1 MTFDPQT
8 IRIDGIY
15 EQRQPGNF
23 MLRVKVPAGTVS
35 AEQAA
40 RIAEIA
46 DRFAGGAV
54 HLTTRGSIE
63 LHWLKEEDLAE
74 VWRML
79 AGVGLTTRGACG
91 GAVRGVTCG
100 PAAAPAFPLISS
112 FAQLLHHHFT
122 RNPHFEGLPKKFK
135 IGVFAD
141 RTDGRHL
148 IQDFGLV
155 LADSADAAPCYDVWL
170 AGGLGREPSAGF
182 LFESAVPVERIIPL
196 AEAVVRVYAAHTPK
210 GKRLKHLLR
219 ETGRDELVRR
229 VTEARGRDLP
239 CGDTFGPLQF
249 AAASPAGKSHLEAAV
264 FAGELSTDELRD
276 LAGIAREFAGGFMA
290 LTGGQNVIFRLADP
304 ARRDDA
310 ERALAAV
317 GFGGTI
323 REQQVAFRVCPGS
336 HECRM
341 GLAPTRDVALAL
353 VAAMGDEGLRR
364 DWSISGCPN
373 SCSQP
378 QLAEVGIVTVK
389 SIKGDDGERHPLFDL
404 YRRGDADRLGTPA
417 LQGLTLDDLTAEI
430 RRIG

>member
-1 MTFDPQT
+1 MTLDPQT

-35 AEQAA
+35 SDQAVQ
-40 RIAEIA
+40 IAEIA
-46 DRFAGGAV
+46 DRFAGGSV

-63 LHWLKEEDLAE
+63 LHWLKEENLAE

-79 AGVGLTTRGACG
+79 AAVGLTTRGACG

-100 PAAAPAFPLISS
+100 PAGAPAFPLVSS

-155 LADSADAAPCYDVWL
+155 LADSAGDAPRYDVWL
-170 AGGLGREPSAGF
+170 AGGLGREPSAAF
-182 LFESAVPVERIIPL
+182 LFEPAMPVERIIPL
-196 AEAVVRVYAAHTPK
+196 AEAVVRVYRAHTPK

-219 ETGRDELVRR
+219 ELGRDELLRR
-229 VTEARGRDLP
+229 VEELRGDDLP
-239 CGDTFGPLQF
+239 FVDTFGPLQF
-249 AAASPAGKSHLEAAV
+249 PAGGGSHLEAPV
-264 FAGELSTDELRD
+264 FAGELSTDELRE
-276 LAGIAREFAGGFMA
+276 LAAIARRFAGGFMA
-290 LTGGQNVIFRLADP
+290 LTGGQNVVFRLVDP
-304 ARRDDA
+304 ARRGEA
-310 ERALAAV
+310 EALLAAA

-341 GLAPTRDVALAL
+341 GLAPTRDVTLAL
-353 VAAMGDEGLRR
+353 IKAMGEEGLRR

-378 QLAEVGIVTVK
+378 QLAEVGIVTVR
-389 SIKGDDGERHPLFDL
+389 SVKGDDGERRPLFDL
-404 YRRGDADRLGTPA
+404 YRRGEEGRLGVPVR
-417 LQGLTLDDLTAEI
+417 QGLTLDDLVAEV